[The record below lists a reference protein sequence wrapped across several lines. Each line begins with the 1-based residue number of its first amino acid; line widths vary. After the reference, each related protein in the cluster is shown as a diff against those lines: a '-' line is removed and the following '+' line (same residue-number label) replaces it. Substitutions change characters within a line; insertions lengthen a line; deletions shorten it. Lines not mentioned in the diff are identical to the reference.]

1 MYSNAVSFRHINRH
15 RFVSHLSECNKKR
28 EAPCRKLELH
38 QIVRTAQKAPGV
50 GKRKSSNRLT
60 SLFERRQF
68 CFELNPLV
76 VVEIDKVVNEA
87 TGSLEGSDLRAMDTL
102 RFEN

>member
-1 MYSNAVSFRHINRH
+1 MHQDKTAST
-15 RFVSHLSECNKKR
+15 LKT
-28 EAPCRKLELH
+28 ELT